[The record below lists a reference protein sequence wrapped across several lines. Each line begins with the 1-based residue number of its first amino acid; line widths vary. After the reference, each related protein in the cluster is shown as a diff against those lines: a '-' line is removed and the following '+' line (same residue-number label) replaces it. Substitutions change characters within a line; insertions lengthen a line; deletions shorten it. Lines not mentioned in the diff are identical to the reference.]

1 MVEIVGVDPDPAVT
15 QMLSGDSGVMKILL
29 AWCLVSVVG
38 TLLALRLIRNG
49 KRQDSSAQLDD
60 TSCPEADTPSAA
72 PGINKSPGL
81 LPESSIARHPTEH
94 LQ

>member
-15 QMLSGDSGVMKILL
+15 RMLFGDSGVMKILL
-29 AWCLVSVVG
+29 AWCLVSVFG

-49 KRQDSSAQLDD
+49 KRQDSSAQLDE
-60 TSCPEADTPSAA
+60 TSCPEANPPSSA
-72 PGINKSPGL
+72 PGVNKSPGL